1 MCMIFFFFTHQGTLL
16 RTYNPDTEL
25 GEGVQVEESFDFTEE
40 WDG

>member
-1 MCMIFFFFTHQGTLL
+1 MCMIFFLFHTSG
-16 RTYNPDTEL
+16 NI